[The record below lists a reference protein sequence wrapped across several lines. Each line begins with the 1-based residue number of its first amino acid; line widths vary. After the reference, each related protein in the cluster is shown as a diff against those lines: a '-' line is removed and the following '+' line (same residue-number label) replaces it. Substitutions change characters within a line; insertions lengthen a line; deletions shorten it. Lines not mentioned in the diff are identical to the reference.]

1 MYLEIVSPETTL
13 FKGEV
18 DSVSVPGINGDFEML
33 NNHAPIV
40 SILKE
45 GFVKIRG
52 NISIDE
58 ENEVKPNDNNDNY
71 DKINDIIEYSN
82 LIKQDFINLY
92 LNKIDIINT
101 KIKFRKIIS

>member
-18 DSVSVPGINGDFEML
+18 DSVSVPGVNGDFEML

-45 GFVKIRG
+45 GFVKISG
-52 NISIDE
+52 NINISE
-58 ENEVKPNDNNDNY
+58 ENASKFEQK
-71 DKINDIIEYSN
+71 DKSFWLAINSGTIEMN
-82 LIKQDFINLY
+82 A
-92 LNKIDIINT
+92 NKIIVLAD
-101 KIKFRKIIS
+101 

>member
-18 DSVSVPGINGDFEML
+18 DSVSVPGVNGDFEML

-45 GFVKIRG
+45 GFVKISG
-52 NISIDE
+52 NISIDK
-58 ENEVKPNDNNDNY
+58 ENVFKFEQK
-71 DKINDIIEYSN
+71 DKGFWLAINSGTIEMN
-82 LIKQDFINLY
+82 A
-92 LNKIDIINT
+92 NKIIVLAD
-101 KIKFRKIIS
+101 

>member
-45 GFVKIRG
+45 GFVKISG
-52 NISIDE
+52 NISINK
-58 ENEVKPNDNNDNY
+58 ENASKFEQK
-71 DKINDIIEYSN
+71 DKGFWLAINSGTIEMN
-82 LIKQDFINLY
+82 A
-92 LNKIDIINT
+92 NKIIVLAD
-101 KIKFRKIIS
+101 

>member
-18 DSVSVPGINGDFEML
+18 DSVSVPGVNGDFEML

-45 GFVKIRG
+45 GFVKISG

-58 ENEVKPNDNNDNY
+58 ENTSKFEQK
-71 DKINDIIEYSN
+71 DKGFWLAINSGTIEMN
-82 LIKQDFINLY
+82 A
-92 LNKIDIINT
+92 NKIIVLAD
-101 KIKFRKIIS
+101 

>member
-18 DSVSVPGINGDFEML
+18 DSVSVPGVNGDFEML

-45 GFVKIRG
+45 GFVKISG
-52 NISIDE
+52 NINISE
-58 ENEVKPNDNNDNY
+58 ENASKFKQK
-71 DKINDIIEYSN
+71 DKSFWLAINSGTIEMN
-82 LIKQDFINLY
+82 A
-92 LNKIDIINT
+92 NKIIVLAD
-101 KIKFRKIIS
+101 

>member
-18 DSVSVPGINGDFEML
+18 DSVSVPGVNGDFEML

-45 GFVKIRG
+45 GFVKISG
-52 NISIDE
+52 NISIDK
-58 ENEVKPNDNNDNY
+58 ENVSKFEQKDKGFWLAINSGTIEMNDN
-71 DKINDIIEYSN
+71 
-82 LIKQDFINLY
+82 
-92 LNKIDIINT
+92 
-101 KIKFRKIIS
+101 KIIVLAD

>member
-13 FKGEV
+13 FKGDV
-18 DSVSVPGINGDFEML
+18 DSVSVPGVNGDFEML

-45 GFVKIRG
+45 GFVKISG

-58 ENEVKPNDNNDNY
+58 ENASKFEQK
-71 DKINDIIEYSN
+71 DKGFWLAINSGTIEMN
-82 LIKQDFINLY
+82 A
-92 LNKIDIINT
+92 NKIIVLAD
-101 KIKFRKIIS
+101 